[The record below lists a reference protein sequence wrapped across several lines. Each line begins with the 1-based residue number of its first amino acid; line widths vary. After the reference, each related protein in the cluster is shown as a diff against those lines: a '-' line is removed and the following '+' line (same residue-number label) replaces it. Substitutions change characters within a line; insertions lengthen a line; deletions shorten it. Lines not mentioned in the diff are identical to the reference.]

1 MPTHLTWN
9 AKNDMKVKYICWEFF
24 VHVLFVGIDELSLGS
39 FELNIAYI
47 DCKVKMQ
54 SLKKEYSLLLHIIQT
69 NHALDKEGF
78 TCTKIAEKW

>member
-1 MPTHLTWN
+1 MVNCKLQH
-9 AKNDMKVKYICWEFF
+9 
-24 VHVLFVGIDELSLGS
+24 ELSLGS

-69 NHALDKEGF
+69 NHALNKEGS